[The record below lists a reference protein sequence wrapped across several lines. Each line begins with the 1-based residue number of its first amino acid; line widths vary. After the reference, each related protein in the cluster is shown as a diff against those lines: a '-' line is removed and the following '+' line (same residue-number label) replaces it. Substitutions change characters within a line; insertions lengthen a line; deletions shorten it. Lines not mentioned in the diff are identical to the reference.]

1 MNARLFLILALTA
14 TLFTTAAKANNAEK
28 VYDLDG
34 TSVKISAV
42 AKNIFVNLG
51 SVKNEEVVIKIEDA
65 QGNTLVSETVKEKA
79 VFSRTYNVSQLEN
92 GAYTLFIVKKM
103 TKTIQPFNVF
113 NGKVVMLAAE
123 MKEKFLPVV
132 IQKNDKLDV
141 NVLLGNYS
149 NITVIVYDNEG
160 HKVFEDKNY
169 VVFDLHKRYDLSKLS
184 KGSYLAEVTAG
195 DEVAYYNIVR

>member
-1 MNARLFLILALTA
+1 MNTRLFLILALVA

-28 VYDLDG
+28 IYDLDG

-42 AKNIFVNLG
+42 SKNIFVNLG

-113 NGKVVMLAAE
+113 NGKVTMLTAE

-169 VVFDLHKRYDLSKLS
+169 VVFDLHKRYDLSKLA

>member
-1 MNARLFLILALTA
+1 MNTRLFLILALVA

-28 VYDLDG
+28 IYDLDG

-42 AKNIFVNLG
+42 SKTILVNLG
-51 SVKNEEVVIKIEDA
+51 SVKNEEVIIKIEDA
-65 QGNTLVSETVKEKA
+65 QGNILVSETVKEKL

-92 GAYTLFIVKKM
+92 GAFTLFIVKKM

-113 NGKVVMLAAE
+113 NGQVTMLAAE
-123 MKEKFLPVV
+123 MKEKFLPLL

-169 VVFDLHKRYDLSKLS
+169 VVFDLHKRYDLSKLN

>member
-1 MNARLFLILALTA
+1 MNTRLFLILALVA

-28 VYDLDG
+28 IYDLDG

-42 AKNIFVNLG
+42 SKTILVNLG
-51 SVKNEEVVIKIEDA
+51 SVKNEEVIIKIEDA
-65 QGNTLVSETVKEKA
+65 QGNILVSETVKEKA

-92 GAYTLFIVKKM
+92 GAFTLFIVKKM

-113 NGKVVMLAAE
+113 NGQVTMLAAE
-123 MKEKFLPVV
+123 MKEKFLPLL

-169 VVFDLHKRYDLSKLS
+169 VVFDLHKRYDLSKLN

>member
-1 MNARLFLILALTA
+1 MNTRLFLILALVA

-28 VYDLDG
+28 IYDLDG

-42 AKNIFVNLG
+42 SKTILVNLG
-51 SVKNEEVVIKIEDA
+51 SVKNEEVIIKIEDA
-65 QGNTLVSETVKEKA
+65 QGNILVSETVKEKA

-92 GAYTLFIVKKM
+92 GAFTLFVVKKM
-103 TKTIQPFNVF
+103 TKTIQPFIVF
-113 NGKVVMLAAE
+113 NGKVTMLAAE

-149 NITVIVYDNEG
+149 NITVVVYDNEG

-169 VVFDLHKRYDLSKLS
+169 VVFDLHKRYDLSKLN

>member
-1 MNARLFLILALTA
+1 MNTRLFLILALVA
-14 TLFTTAAKANNAEK
+14 TLFTTALKANNAEK
-28 VYDLDG
+28 IYDLDG

-42 AKNIFVNLG
+42 SKTILVNLG
-51 SVKNEEVVIKIEDA
+51 SVKNEEVIIKIEDA
-65 QGNTLVSETVKEKA
+65 QGNILVSETVKEKL

-92 GAYTLFIVKKM
+92 GAFTLFIVKKM

-113 NGKVVMLAAE
+113 NGQVTMLAAE

-149 NITVIVYDNEG
+149 NITVVVYDNEG

-169 VVFDLHKRYDLSKLS
+169 VVFDLHKRYDLSKLN